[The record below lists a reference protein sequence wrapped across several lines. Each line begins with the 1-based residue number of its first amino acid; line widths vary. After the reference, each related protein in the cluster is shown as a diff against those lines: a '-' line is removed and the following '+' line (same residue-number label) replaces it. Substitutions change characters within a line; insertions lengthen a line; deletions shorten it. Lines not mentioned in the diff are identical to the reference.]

1 MLTLYAHPTVA
12 AAEPAGGVHVSAAL
26 SYVQSPRHRP
36 VNARFAVL
44 QHKLDVSAGG
54 PVVAVGPVVEGG
66 PVVAVGPVGVT
77 VVAVDDRSPNN
88 VVVDAA
94 VVAMD
99 AAPCLP
105 TLWEEVPFTA
115 EPSPCAS
122 LTNVHLLAVASH
134 VVGEAQH

>member
-1 MLTLYAHPTVA
+1 
-12 AAEPAGGVHVSAAL
+12 
-26 SYVQSPRHRP
+26 
-36 VNARFAVL
+36 
-44 QHKLDVSAGG
+44 LDVIVGG
-54 PVVAVGPVVEGG
+54 PVVAVGG
-66 PVVAVGPVGVT
+66 PVVAVGGPVVEVGP
-77 VVAVDDRSPNN
+77 VVALDDRSPNN

-115 EPSPCAS
+115 EPSPCAL